1 MRQAREKA
9 GLTQRDAATRL
20 GIPQSIISE
29 LENGQRRLDVA
40 ELVSLA
46 ALYDL
51 PPTWFLDGAGKA
63 HLDGPAAFASEP
75 DGDGPVG

>member
-46 ALYDL
+46 SLYSQ
-51 PPTWFLDGAGKA
+51 PPTWFLNGEG
-63 HLDGPAAFASEP
+63 
-75 DGDGPVG
+75 DGDGQPAKGPGVSIEGPDGEG

>member
-1 MRQAREKA
+1 MASKLRQARERA

-40 ELVSLA
+40 ELVSLS
-46 ALYDL
+46 ALYEL
-51 PPTWFLDGAGKA
+51 PPTWFLHVHGAEG
-63 HLDGPAAFASEP
+63 DGPARDVSEP
-75 DGDGPVG
+75 